1 MTVPTDNTLT
11 NLNTSINQWDSL
23 QGDPQTEYDA
33 MMQQLEAAVA
43 EMKADPNNY
52 QVVNEV
58 YTTAVGP
65 ILCQLLNPQGAT
77 LGILGATLN
86 INAALQTFFAKM
98 QEDSNTISST
108 AQTNAAAIAQ
118 QVAIIQNPSSSS
130 SEIQQAQ
137 AAIVTLMSGSANAAQ
152 DLVEKLNDLLGVLQG
167 TTPWIDANTKEA
179 IVGATNNI
187 ANMLNLGTTLPDST
201 MNLATL
207 TTAGQA
213 ASLTLAEWNAQ
224 PAPTPPSQGTQP
236 PSGSPAPTGDQQLQD
251 FYQDFNQGNNEIS
264 TLNNATQAKV
274 QSLSATYNE
283 DQQITEK
290 GLMATI
296 TLENMTQ
303 QNSRA

>member
-1 MTVPTDNTLT
+1 MTIPTDNTLT

-23 QGDPQTEYDA
+23 QGDPQTEYNA

-86 INAALQTFFAKM
+86 INAALQTFFSKM
-98 QEDSNTISST
+98 QEDANTISST
-108 AQTNAAAIAQ
+108 AQTNATAIAQ

-130 SEIQQAQ
+130 TQIQAAQ
-137 AAIVTLMSGSANAAQ
+137 ATIAQLMSGSSNAAQ

-179 IVGATNNI
+179 VVGATQNI
-187 ANMLNLGTTLPDST
+187 ASMLNLGTSLPDSA

-224 PAPTPPSQGTQP
+224 PTPTPPQQGTQP
-236 PSGSPAPTGDQQLQD
+236 PSTTSPTGDQQLQD